1 MRKYSVCELRLV
13 AEWHRRDA
21 WSKVDFKEADRQSL
35 LYAASESAQIV
46 DAGYGPRTR
55 RRYQRGVAY

>member
-1 MRKYSVCELRLV
+1 V

-46 DAGYGPRTR
+46 DAGYGPRTG